1 MLDNVIVFGSLIKSL
16 LALGINLTGKQYE
29 LLKWRT
35 SEDAKKYYT
44 EKENKEFYKELKRGN
59 LKVVDAIRKEKQ
71 ERINKLKNQLLK
83 CLIPISFFFIV
94 SCNSIPKYEKPWD
107 VNSLRDEEKTYR
119 IQEQNIW
126 LSGKLNKTRF
136 TDDWFLVHREFIK
149 THNENQD
156 TLIETLELLKETKQ
170 KQERTQ
176 LILNYGSLGFISIL
190 FLVLIIQAFKR
201 K

>member
-1 MLDNVIVFGSLIKSL
+1 MLDNVIVSGSLIKSL

-44 EKENKEFYKELKRGN
+44 EKENKEFYKELKRRN

-190 FLVLIIQAFKR
+190 FLMLIIQAFKR

>member
-59 LKVVDAIRKEKQ
+59 LKLVDAIRKEKQ

-190 FLVLIIQAFKR
+190 FLMLIIQAFKR

>member
-16 LALGINLTGKQYE
+16 LALGINLIGKQYE

-190 FLVLIIQAFKR
+190 FLMLIIQAFKR

>member
-1 MLDNVIVFGSLIKSL
+1 MLNNVIVFGSLTKSL

-44 EKENKEFYKELKRGN
+44 KKENKEFYKELKRGN

-83 CLIPISFFFIV
+83 CIIPFSFFFIV

-190 FLVLIIQAFKR
+190 FLMLIIQAFKR

>member
-156 TLIETLELLKETKQ
+156 ILIETLELLKETKQ

-190 FLVLIIQAFKR
+190 FLMLIIQAFKR

>member
-190 FLVLIIQAFKR
+190 FLMLIIQAFKR

>member
-16 LALGINLTGKQYE
+16 LVLGINLTGKQYE

-190 FLVLIIQAFKR
+190 FLMLIIQAFKR

>member
-176 LILNYGSLGFISIL
+176 LILNYVSLGFISIL
-190 FLVLIIQAFKR
+190 FLMLIIQAFKR

>member
-1 MLDNVIVFGSLIKSL
+1 MLNNVIVYGSLTKSL

-156 TLIETLELLKETKQ
+156 ILIETLELLKETKQ

-190 FLVLIIQAFKR
+190 FLMLIIQAFKR

>member
-1 MLDNVIVFGSLIKSL
+1 M
-16 LALGINLTGKQYE
+16 
-29 LLKWRT
+29 LKWRT

-190 FLVLIIQAFKR
+190 FLMLIIQAFKR

>member
-1 MLDNVIVFGSLIKSL
+1 MLDNVIVFGSLINSL

-190 FLVLIIQAFKR
+190 FLMLIIQAFKR